1 MPRGSFSA
9 AFFFSIETLSTVGFG
24 HMYPNTFYGHIMTSL
39 EIMVGMFWMAVMTGL
54 IFVRFSRPT
63 ARIAFSNSMVIYP
76 FDGRPT
82 LMIRVANM
90 RHQSMVEAEF
100 RIMLIRNEPTKEG
113 EDVRRFYP
121 LKLTFD
127 RLIMFPV
134 ALTLRHSIDEKS
146 PLFGATVE
154 DLERSEAFFMTSVVC
169 VDTVIP
175 APLQSQ
181 HSYTWE
187 DIRFGHRFVE
197 IYAELDDGRLSVD
210 YGRLHE
216 TEPAPLP

>member
-1 MPRGSFSA
+1 M
-9 AFFFSIETLSTVGFG
+9 L
-24 HMYPNTFYGHIMTSL
+24 
-39 EIMVGMFWMAVMTGL
+39 
-54 IFVRFSRPT
+54 
-63 ARIAFSNSMVIYP
+63 
-76 FDGRPT
+76 
-82 LMIRVANM
+82 RVANL

-113 EDVRRFYP
+113 EEARRFHT

-134 ALTLRHSIDEKS
+134 ALTLRHTIDETS
-146 PLFGATVE
+146 PLYGRAVE
-154 DLERSEAFFMTSVVC
+154 DLERSDAFFVASIVC

-175 APLQSQ
+175 APVQSQ
-181 HSYTWE
+181 RDYTWE

-197 IYAELDDGRLSVD
+197 IYADMEDGRLTVD

-216 TEPAPLP
+216 TEPASLS